1 MVEPSVL
8 IVNLHNLNYESC
20 RCHRNLYYAP
30 NEDRKEEEKEK
41 KKMTVE
47 MFIYPNSFTY
57 FIIYNKLNLKRRE
70 KKRNEEEEKG
80 SPLHRKFH

>member
-1 MVEPSVL
+1 
-8 IVNLHNLNYESC
+8 
-20 RCHRNLYYAP
+20 
-30 NEDRKEEEKEK
+30 
-41 KKMTVE
+41 MTVE

-70 KKRNEEEEKG
+70 KKRNGEEEKG